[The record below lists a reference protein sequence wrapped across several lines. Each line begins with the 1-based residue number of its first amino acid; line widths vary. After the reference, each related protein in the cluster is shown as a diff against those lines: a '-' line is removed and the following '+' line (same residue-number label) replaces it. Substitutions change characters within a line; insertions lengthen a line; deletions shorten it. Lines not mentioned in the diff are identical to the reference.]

1 MLLVFFNA
9 CQKTELLD
17 DIVFDNNLLNKININ
32 AELTEINNFYKYNI
46 SEPFID
52 HSMLITPSQRIE
64 SWLQDNIFIFGST
77 NKFVANIKNASIIR
91 KEIVNKD
98 QTNKIIDNKEYLY
111 EINILMNFILYDDY
125 KYKSIE
131 ELQLLVREEMLQV
144 LEKGED

>member
-1 MLLVFFNA
+1 MLLVFFNS

-32 AELTEINNFYKYNI
+32 AELTEINNFYEYKI
-46 SEPFID
+46 SESFID
-52 HSMLITPSQRIE
+52 HTMLITPSQRIE

-98 QTNKIIDNKEYLY
+98 QTNKIINNKEYLY
-111 EINILMNFILYDDY
+111 EIEALEDFTAFAVKIVLQSSDSANPPFVENFRAIAL
-125 KYKSIE
+125 ST
-131 ELQLLVREEMLQV
+131 
-144 LEKGED
+144 